1 MCCTLHHHVHKHV
14 TFAETCSMCRSMWHG
29 RSSACSMSLTM
40 LCVTKETA
48 SLLGTDVVCSSLGA
62 HIVFESN
69 IVVHCRRDSFTTLMM
84 AGKLC
89 GTSLPSTSLRMYRY
103 NRAVCAAQQCIDKA
117 CCLKTYSLGI
127 MPDFCLEFHIFLDKA
142 AVFMHATPAQPA
154 TRLST
159 TAESLHLCQRCIMQC
174 GFSSHDAPESCTS
187 CIFVCTVHLKTYD
200 RCQPPLMCSPGHA

>member
-1 MCCTLHHHVHKHV
+1 MQHVLNN
-14 TFAETCSMCRSMWHG
+14 A
-29 RSSACSMSLTM
+29 
-40 LCVTKETA
+40 LCHQGDSFIIGHRRCLQLSWCAHCFWYHTA
-48 SLLGTDVVCSSLGA
+48 NMILAAGQLLSD
-62 HIVFESN
+62 
-69 IVVHCRRDSFTTLMM
+69 IVVRCRRDSYTTPMM

-103 NRAVCAAQQCIDKA
+103 IRAVCAAQQCIDNA

-159 TAESLHLCQRCIMQC
+159 AAESLHLCQRCIMQC
-174 GFSSHDAPESCTS
+174 VFSSHDAPESCTS